1 MALKTGIFSLALG
14 ALLLGT
20 SAMADDNQFQAQQYG
35 DDQAESQGFRGGYRG
50 DDRRDDH
57 RDGRWNDHDR
67 QYGRPAY
74 GHVHSSD
81 CRHGTQPAPPQN
93 QQGRYELR
101 QVQQWVP
108 GRYEQVWVPQDC
120 RYKPRWGTT
129 KCRGG
134 YYDQRWVEGHYQVA
148 EQWVWVPYRWNRGTG
163 PEWGTPVNYYY
174 Q

>member
-20 SAMADDNQFQAQQYG
+20 SAMADDNQFQAQYHDG
-35 DDQAESQGFRGGYRG
+35 SPAESQGFRGGYRG
-50 DDRRDDH
+50 DDR

-81 CRHGTQPAPPQN
+81 CRHGAQPAPTQN
-93 QQGRYELR
+93 QQQGRYELR

-120 RYKPRWGTT
+120 RYSPRRGT

-148 EQWVWVPYRWNRGTG
+148 EQWVWVPSRWNSGTG
-163 PEWGTPVNYYY
+163 SGWGTPVNYYY